1 MKQKYSL
8 ALPDRQL
15 AKTLGQDKAYFTIDE
30 NGEKCSFRFHD
41 YDEIFKRPGLYE
53 QLFHCHLRCASPR
66 FVVALLD
73 RVVVAFGKSMSDLNV
88 LDLGAGNG
96 MVGAELLSHGAH
108 SIVGLDILP
117 DARDAAER
125 DRPGVY
131 DAYYVADLIDLPSP
145 IEAELQSYK
154 FNCLVCIAALG
165 FGDIPPEAFLKAF
178 RLTSPDAW
186 LALNLKDS
194 FFGQSDQSGF
204 SGLIKRLIAD
214 AYIQILHVERYRH
227 RISVAGDPLYYYAFI
242 FRKTRDVPE
251 DFAQSL

>member
-15 AKTLGQDKAYFTIDE
+15 AKTLGQDEAYFTLDE
-30 NGEKCSFRFHD
+30 NGEKRNFRFHD
-41 YDEIFKRPGLYE
+41 YDEIFSRPGLYE

-66 FVVALLD
+66 FVIALLE
-73 RVVVAFGKSMSDLNV
+73 RVVAGFGKSMSDLNV

-96 MVGAELLSHGAH
+96 MVGAELLSHGVQ

-117 DARDAAER
+117 EAREAAER

-131 DAYYVADLIDLPSP
+131 DAYYVADLIDLPSSV
-145 IEAELQSYK
+145 AGELESYK

-178 RLTSPDAW
+178 SLTSSSAW
-186 LALNLKDS
+186 LALNIKDS
-194 FFGQSDQSGF
+194 FFGHSDQSGF
-204 SGLIKRLIAD
+204 SNLIKRLIAD

-227 RISVAGDPLYYYAFI
+227 RISVAGEPLYYYAFI
-242 FRKTRDVPE
+242 FRKIRDVPE
-251 DFAQSL
+251 DFALNI